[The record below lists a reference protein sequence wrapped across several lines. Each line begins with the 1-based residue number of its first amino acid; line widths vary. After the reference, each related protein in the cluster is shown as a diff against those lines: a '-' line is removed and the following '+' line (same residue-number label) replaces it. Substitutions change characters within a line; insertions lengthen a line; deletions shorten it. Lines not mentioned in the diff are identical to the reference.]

1 MEQFD
6 IIGQLKTEAEAKGWK
21 FVYSTDKFY
30 RNIMAQQE
38 YADGELVLVAD
49 FKVQPTYAG
58 VKYSNLKY
66 TCLLMLGSKFDADG
80 LSATLDEDS
89 QQKYDRRL
97 KMLVSSLAG
106 FIGEFKCNNELD
118 VSPFTIEIGVNV
130 FDTNLDFAITNATFD
145 Q

>member
-1 MEQFD
+1 M
-6 IIGQLKTEAEAKGWK
+6 
-21 FVYSTDKFY
+21 V
-30 RNIMAQQE
+30 QQE
-38 YADGELVLVAD
+38 YAEGELVLVAD

-58 VKYSNLKY
+58 VKYSSLKY

-80 LSATLDEDS
+80 LGATLDEDS

-118 VSPFTIEIGVNV
+118 VNPFTIEIGVNV
-130 FDTNLDFAITNATFD
+130 FDTNLDFAITNATFNEF
-145 Q
+145 